1 LQINTSGS
9 GSISGFKVQPVTK
22 NKLQKIVSKN
32 KLLALVKQR
41 CESRY
46 KQVRPRVKIKT
57 QLP

>member
-46 KQVRPRVKIKT
+46 KQV
-57 QLP
+57 